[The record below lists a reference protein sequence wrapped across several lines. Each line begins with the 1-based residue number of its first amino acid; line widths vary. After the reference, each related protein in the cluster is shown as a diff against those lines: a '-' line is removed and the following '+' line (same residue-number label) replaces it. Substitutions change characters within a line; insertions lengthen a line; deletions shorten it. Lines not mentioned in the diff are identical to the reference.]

1 MRFFSKVIFLT
12 SRGWRAHGSS
22 FTATW
27 RDVPNTGRPFPPLV
41 AAEIAPAV
49 QPRLSF
55 LVPTDEPKRRSE
67 QITAVIHFPQGR
79 SVLLRGFA
87 DNSSQLAR
95 IDSLTARLLG
105 NDGLSIENV
114 YLKGY
119 ASPEDTYPY
128 NTRLSA
134 NRVRSIRN
142 YLQENFGLD
151 SAVFITATEPED
163 WDSLR
168 RWVVLSRPC
177 PQGTRC
183 WP

>member
-1 MRFFSKVIFLT
+1 M
-12 SRGWRAHGSS
+12 
-22 FTATW
+22 
-27 RDVPNTGRPFPPLV
+27 
-41 AAEIAPAV
+41 
-49 QPRLSF
+49 
-55 LVPTDEPKRRSE
+55 
-67 QITAVIHFPQGR
+67 
-79 SVLLRGFA
+79 
-87 DNSSQLAR
+87 
-95 IDSLTARLLG
+95 LG
-105 NDGLSIENV
+105 NDGLSVENV

-168 RWVVLSRPC
+168 RWVVLSDLPARNEVLAVIDTVSDPDPLDPLHGQRLDPSLVERHVAAVRGGELPESPGAGTKDIRQQSAAILPAELLRRPVLFIHGLRVARR
-177 PQGTRC
+177 PRHDH
-183 WP
+183 